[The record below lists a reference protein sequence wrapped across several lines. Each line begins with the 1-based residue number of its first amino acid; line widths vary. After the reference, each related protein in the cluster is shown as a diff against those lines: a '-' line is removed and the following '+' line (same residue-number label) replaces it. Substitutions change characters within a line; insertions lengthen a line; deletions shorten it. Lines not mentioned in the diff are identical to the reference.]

1 MNEVVRL
8 SNYLAKAGVFYLA
21 TIEGDQ
27 PKVRPLGFQMVVD
40 DVLYFGVGDY
50 KDVYKQL
57 VKNPKLEICATIES
71 EFVRYYGEAEFVDD
85 ENLVEEAFKVLPM
98 MKKIY
103 NERTGNKLKLFRV
116 KNAVAE
122 YRSMLNVEER
132 IEF

>member
-8 SNYLAKAGVFYLA
+8 SNYLAKARVFYLA
-21 TIEGDQ
+21 TVEGDH

-40 DVLYFGVGDY
+40 DVLYLGVGDH

-57 VKNPKLEICATIES
+57 VANPRVEVCATIES

-85 ENLVEEAFKVLPM
+85 EALVEEAFKVLPM
-98 MKKIY
+98 LKNIY
-103 NERTGNKLKLFRV
+103 NERTGNKLKLFKL